1 MIILNENLPMSY
13 TVVQM
18 LPIITKDILIDAV
31 ENHVSSFQTE
41 HSDSSSLFYNWP
53 KYSSLLSPAAKSAVY
68 CKSPRSLWHYI
79 HPVGHSC

>member
-18 LPIITKDILIDAV
+18 LPIITKNILIDAV

-41 HSDSSSLFYNWP
+41 HWQLIIILQLTKVLKFTVSS
-53 KYSSLLSPAAKSAVY
+53 
-68 CKSPRSLWHYI
+68 C
-79 HPVGHSC
+79 